1 MLALSG
7 GVYLGWALGANDAAN
22 CFGTAVGSGVISFRR
37 ASVLCA
43 LAVLAGAALQGQ
55 AGIHTLSGL
64 TEQTM
69 TTLIIV
75 SVSAAITITIMTM
88 FGLPISTS
96 QAVVGAI
103 SGIGIATHNLSTSG
117 LAKVVI
123 SWIATPF
130 GSMFFAV
137 LFFTVLRSVSRHVR
151 MGILTRDK
159 LLWTGLVVVGIY
171 GSYALGANNVAN
183 ATGIYS
189 GVIPGL
195 NDFHLAVIGGGAIGL
210 GVITFSR
217 RVMESVGKR
226 LMRLD
231 AFTAFIAV
239 SFNGCDGSHF
249 RRHRSTG
256 EYQPGP
262 NRRDTRRRDSAGITK
277 PQGSHVA
284 QLQYRV
290 DLHTAHIVCPLCG
303 SIRDLGR
310 GIGECVHIRRRALS
324 VSRYY
329 TTRSATE
336 LPAHVDVFHAR
347 VAQQLLE

>member
-1 MLALSG
+1 MLGLAG

-22 CFGTAVGSGVISFRR
+22 FFGTAVGSGVISFRR

-55 AGIHTLSGL
+55 AGIQTLSGL

-75 SVSAAITITIMTM
+75 SVSAAITITMMTM
-88 FGLPISTS
+88 LGLPISTS

-103 SGIGIATHNLSTSG
+103 IGVGIATRNLSTSG

-123 SWIATPF
+123 SWLVTPL

-137 LFFTVLRSVSRHVR
+137 LLFIVLRCVSRHLR

-159 LLWTGLVVVGIY
+159 LLWMGLVVVGTY

-217 RVMESVGKR
+217 RVMESVGTR

-239 SFNGCDGSHF
+239 SSMAA
-249 RRHRSTG
+249 T
-256 EYQPGP
+256 
-262 NRRDTRRRDSAGITK
+262 
-277 PQGSHVA
+277 
-284 QLQYRV
+284 
-290 DLHTAHIVCPLCG
+290 
-303 SIRDLGR
+303 
-310 GIGECVHIRRRALS
+310 VHIFAVIGVPVSTSQALVGAILGVGILRGLQNLKARMLLNFS
-324 VSRYY
+324 LGWIFTPLISFVL
-329 TTRSATE
+329 SAAAYATW
-336 LPAHVDVFHAR
+336 AVG
-347 VAQQLLE
+347 

>member
-1 MLALSG
+1 MLGLAG

-22 CFGTAVGSGVISFRR
+22 FFGTAVGSGVISFRR
-37 ASVLCA
+37 ASALCA

-55 AGIHTLSGL
+55 AGIQTLSGL

-75 SVSAAITITIMTM
+75 SVSAAITITMMTI

-103 SGIGIATHNLSTSG
+103 IGIGIATRNLSTSG
-117 LAKVVI
+117 LAKVVV
-123 SWIATPF
+123 SWLVTPL

-137 LFFTVLRSVSRHVR
+137 LFFTILRYVSRHMR
-151 MGILTRDK
+151 MGILARDK
-159 LLWTGLVVVGIY
+159 LLWTGLVVVGTY

-189 GVIPGL
+189 GVVPGL

-239 SFNGCDGSHF
+239 SSMAA
-249 RRHRSTG
+249 T
-256 EYQPGP
+256 
-262 NRRDTRRRDSAGITK
+262 
-277 PQGSHVA
+277 
-284 QLQYRV
+284 
-290 DLHTAHIVCPLCG
+290 
-303 SIRDLGR
+303 
-310 GIGECVHIRRRALS
+310 VHIFAVIGVPVSTSQALVGAILGVGILRGLQNLKARMLLNFS
-324 VSRYY
+324 IGWICTPLISFVL
-329 TTRSATE
+329 SA
-336 LPAHVDVFHAR
+336 AASAIWAVG
-347 VAQQLLE
+347 

>member
-1 MLALSG
+1 MLGLTG

-22 CFGTAVGSGVISFRR
+22 FFGTAVGSGVISFRR

-55 AGIHTLSGL
+55 SGIQTLSGL

-75 SVSAAITITIMTM
+75 SVSAAITITMMTM
-88 FGLPISTS
+88 LGLPISTS

-103 SGIGIATHNLSTSG
+103 IGIGIATRNLSTSG

-123 SWIATPF
+123 SWIVSPF

-137 LFFTVLRSVSRHVR
+137 LFFTVLRCVSRHLR

-159 LLWTGLVVVGIY
+159 LLWMGLVVVGTY

-239 SFNGCDGSHF
+239 SSMAA
-249 RRHRSTG
+249 T
-256 EYQPGP
+256 
-262 NRRDTRRRDSAGITK
+262 
-277 PQGSHVA
+277 
-284 QLQYRV
+284 
-290 DLHTAHIVCPLCG
+290 
-303 SIRDLGR
+303 
-310 GIGECVHIRRRALS
+310 VHIFAVIGVPVSTSQALIGAILGVGILRGLQNLKARMLLNFS
-324 VSRYY
+324 IGWIVTPLISFVL
-329 TTRSATE
+329 SAAAYATW
-336 LPAHVDVFHAR
+336 AVG
-347 VAQQLLE
+347 

>member
-1 MLALSG
+1 MLALAG

-22 CFGTAVGSGVISFRR
+22 FFGTAVGSRVISFRR

-64 TEQTM
+64 TEQTV

-75 SVSAAITITIMTM
+75 SVSAAITITMMTM

-103 SGIGIATHNLSTSG
+103 IGIGIATRNLSTSG
-117 LAKVVI
+117 LAKVAI
-123 SWIATPF
+123 SWLATPL

-137 LFFTVLRSVSRHVR
+137 LFFIVLRWVSRHVR

-159 LLWTGLVVVGIY
+159 LLWTGLVVVGTY

-239 SFNGCDGSHF
+239 SSMAA
-249 RRHRSTG
+249 T
-256 EYQPGP
+256 
-262 NRRDTRRRDSAGITK
+262 
-277 PQGSHVA
+277 
-284 QLQYRV
+284 
-290 DLHTAHIVCPLCG
+290 
-303 SIRDLGR
+303 
-310 GIGECVHIRRRALS
+310 VHIFAVIGVPVSTSQALIGAILGVGILRGLQNLKARMLLNFSIGWIFAPLISFVLSAAASAIWS
-324 VSRYY
+324 VG
-329 TTRSATE
+329 
-336 LPAHVDVFHAR
+336 
-347 VAQQLLE
+347 

>member
-1 MLALSG
+1 MLALGG

-22 CFGTAVGSGVISFRR
+22 FFGTAVGSGVISFRR

-55 AGIHTLSGL
+55 AGIQTLSGL

-75 SVSAAITITIMTM
+75 SVSAAITITMMTI

-103 SGIGIATHNLSTSG
+103 IGIGIATGNLSTSG

-123 SWIATPF
+123 SWLATPL
-130 GSMFFAV
+130 GSMLFAV
-137 LFFTVLRSVSRHVR
+137 LIFIVLRSVLRYVR

-159 LLWTGLVVVGIY
+159 LLWMGLVVVGTY

-217 RVMESVGKR
+217 RVMESVGTR

-239 SFNGCDGSHF
+239 SSMAA
-249 RRHRSTG
+249 T
-256 EYQPGP
+256 
-262 NRRDTRRRDSAGITK
+262 
-277 PQGSHVA
+277 
-284 QLQYRV
+284 
-290 DLHTAHIVCPLCG
+290 
-303 SIRDLGR
+303 
-310 GIGECVHIRRRALS
+310 VHIFAVIGVPVSTSQALIGAILGVGILQGLQNLKARMLLNFS
-324 VSRYY
+324 IGWIFAPLISFVL
-329 TTRSATE
+329 SA
-336 LPAHVDVFHAR
+336 AGSAIWAVG
-347 VAQQLLE
+347 

>member
-1 MLALSG
+1 MLGLAG

-22 CFGTAVGSGVISFRR
+22 FFGTAVGSGVISFRR

-55 AGIHTLSGL
+55 AGIQTLSGL

-75 SVSAAITITIMTM
+75 SVSAAITITMMTM

-103 SGIGIATHNLSTSG
+103 VGIGIATRNLSTSG

-123 SWIATPF
+123 SWLVTPL

-137 LFFTVLRSVSRHVR
+137 LFFTVLRYVSRHMR
-151 MGILTRDK
+151 MGILARDK
-159 LLWTGLVVVGIY
+159 FLWIGLVVVGTY

-217 RVMESVGKR
+217 RVMDSVGKK

-239 SFNGCDGSHF
+239 SSMAA
-249 RRHRSTG
+249 T
-256 EYQPGP
+256 
-262 NRRDTRRRDSAGITK
+262 
-277 PQGSHVA
+277 
-284 QLQYRV
+284 
-290 DLHTAHIVCPLCG
+290 
-303 SIRDLGR
+303 
-310 GIGECVHIRRRALS
+310 VHIFAVIGVPVSTSQALVGAILGVGILRGLQNLKARMLLNFS
-324 VSRYY
+324 LGWIFAPLISFVLAAAAY
-329 TTRSATE
+329 AT
-336 LPAHVDVFHAR
+336 LAVG
-347 VAQQLLE
+347 

>member
-1 MLALSG
+1 MLGLSG

-22 CFGTAVGSGVISFRR
+22 FFGTAVGSGVISFRR

-55 AGIHTLSGL
+55 AGIQTLSGL

-75 SVSAAITITIMTM
+75 SVSAAITITMMTM
-88 FGLPISTS
+88 LGLPISTS

-103 SGIGIATHNLSTSG
+103 IGVAIATRNLSTSG

-123 SWIATPF
+123 SWIVTPF

-137 LFFTVLRSVSRHVR
+137 LFFTVLRFVSRHLR

-159 LLWTGLVVVGIY
+159 LLWTGLVVVGTY

-217 RVMESVGKR
+217 RVMESVGKK

-239 SFNGCDGSHF
+239 SSMAA
-249 RRHRSTG
+249 T
-256 EYQPGP
+256 
-262 NRRDTRRRDSAGITK
+262 
-277 PQGSHVA
+277 
-284 QLQYRV
+284 
-290 DLHTAHIVCPLCG
+290 
-303 SIRDLGR
+303 
-310 GIGECVHIRRRALS
+310 VHIFAVIGVPVSTSQALIGAILGVGILRGLQNLKARMLLNFS
-324 VSRYY
+324 IGWILTPLISFVL
-329 TTRSATE
+329 SAAAYATW
-336 LPAHVDVFHAR
+336 AVG
-347 VAQQLLE
+347 

>member
-1 MLALSG
+1 MLGLTG

-22 CFGTAVGSGVISFRR
+22 FFGTAVGSGVISFRR

-55 AGIHTLSGL
+55 AGIQTLSGL

-75 SVSAAITITIMTM
+75 SVSAAITITMMTM

-103 SGIGIATHNLSTSG
+103 IGIGIATRNLSTSG

-123 SWIATPF
+123 SWLVSPF

-137 LFFTVLRSVSRHVR
+137 LFFTVLRYVSRHMR

-159 LLWTGLVVVGIY
+159 LLWMGLVVVGTY

-195 NDFHLAVIGGGAIGL
+195 NDFHLAVIGGAAIGL

-239 SFNGCDGSHF
+239 SSMAA
-249 RRHRSTG
+249 T
-256 EYQPGP
+256 
-262 NRRDTRRRDSAGITK
+262 
-277 PQGSHVA
+277 
-284 QLQYRV
+284 
-290 DLHTAHIVCPLCG
+290 
-303 SIRDLGR
+303 
-310 GIGECVHIRRRALS
+310 VHIFAVIGVPVSTSQALIGAILGVGILRGLQNLKARMLLNFS
-324 VSRYY
+324 IGWILTPLISFVL
-329 TTRSATE
+329 SAAAYATW
-336 LPAHVDVFHAR
+336 AVG
-347 VAQQLLE
+347 

>member
-1 MLALSG
+1 MLGLAG

-22 CFGTAVGSGVISFRR
+22 FFGTAVGSGVISFRR

-55 AGIHTLSGL
+55 AGIQTLSGL

-75 SVSAAITITIMTM
+75 SVSAAITITMMTI

-103 SGIGIATHNLSTSG
+103 VGIGIATRNLSTSG
-117 LAKVVI
+117 LAKVVV
-123 SWIATPF
+123 SWLVTPL

-137 LFFTVLRSVSRHVR
+137 LLFTVLRYVSRHMR
-151 MGILTRDK
+151 MGILARDK
-159 LLWTGLVVVGIY
+159 LLWIGLVVVGTY

-217 RVMESVGKR
+217 RVMDSVGKR

-239 SFNGCDGSHF
+239 SSMAA
-249 RRHRSTG
+249 T
-256 EYQPGP
+256 
-262 NRRDTRRRDSAGITK
+262 
-277 PQGSHVA
+277 
-284 QLQYRV
+284 
-290 DLHTAHIVCPLCG
+290 
-303 SIRDLGR
+303 
-310 GIGECVHIRRRALS
+310 VHIFAVIGVPVSTSQAL
-324 VSRYY
+324 VGAILGVGILRGLQNLK
-329 TTRSATE
+329 TRMLLNFSIGWIFTPLISFVLSAAAYATW
-336 LPAHVDVFHAR
+336 AVG
-347 VAQQLLE
+347 